1 MFEDSLMESG
11 GRIKTNQKWTGSIS
25 TLIQLGLVGF
35 LVLLPLIFTEA
46 LPKGQL
52 TTWLVAPP
60 PPPPPPPPAAPQIQ
74 HVQKVS
80 EIVDGSLRAPTKI
93 PKQVKMIAE
102 EEAPAPDTGVMGG
115 VVGGVP
121 GGSAGGVIGGIIGS
135 AAPPPK
141 VATPQKLRVSS
152 GVAEGLKIHDVKPTY
167 PQMARIAH
175 IQGDVILQA
184 TISKSGSDRKP
195 SWGTGASNS
204 HSGCDGCCETVE
216 VQTLYPERRA
226 GGSGNNDQSPVPYVI
241 QFFRLR
247 GTAGETRPSWPR
259 E

>member
-11 GRIKTNQKWTGSIS
+11 GRIKTNQKWTGLVS
-25 TLIQLGLVGF
+25 TLVQLGLVGF

-80 EIVDGSLRAPTKI
+80 EIVDGALRTPSKI
-93 PKQVKMIAE
+93 PKKVQMIE
-102 EEAPAPDTGVMGG
+102 HEDAPQQNAGVTGG

-121 GGSAGGVIGGIIGS
+121 GGSSNGVIGGIIGS

-141 VATPQKLRVSS
+141 VAAPQKLRVSS
-152 GVAEGLKIHDVKPTY
+152 GVADGLKVHDVQPQY

-175 IQGDVILQA
+175 IQGDVLLQA
-184 TISKSGSDRKP
+184 TISKNGVIENLRAVQGHPILIQAAMEAVKQWKYKP
-195 SWGTGASNS
+195 YILNG
-204 HSGCDGCCETVE
+204 EPVE
-216 VQTLYPERRA
+216 VETTIK
-226 GGSGNNDQSPVPYVI
+226 V
-241 QFFRLR
+241 QFHM
-247 GTAGETRPSWPR
+247 
-259 E
+259 

>member
-1 MFEDSLMESG
+1 
-11 GRIKTNQKWTGSIS
+11 
-25 TLIQLGLVGF
+25 

-93 PKQVKMIAE
+93 PKQVKMIE
-102 EEAPAPDTGVMGG
+102 EDAAPPPSSGVMGG

-152 GVAEGLKIHDVKPTY
+152 GVAEGLKIHDVTPTY

-175 IQGDVILQA
+175 IQGDVLLQA
-184 TISKSGSDRKP
+184 TISKSGVIENLHAVQGHPILIQAAMDAVKQWKYKP
-195 SWGTGASNS
+195 YILNG
-204 HSGCDGCCETVE
+204 EPVE
-216 VQTLYPERRA
+216 VETTIK
-226 GGSGNNDQSPVPYVI
+226 V
-241 QFFRLR
+241 QFHM
-247 GTAGETRPSWPR
+247 
-259 E
+259 

>member
-11 GRIKTNQKWTGSIS
+11 GRIRTNQKWTGLIS
-25 TLIQLGLVGF
+25 TMVQLALVGF

-60 PPPPPPPPAAPQIQ
+60 PPPPPPPPAAPQVQ

-80 EIVDGSLRAPTKI
+80 EIVDGALRTPSKI
-93 PKQVKMIAE
+93 PKKIQMIKE
-102 EEAPAPDTGVMGG
+102 EEAPPSTGVSGG
-115 VVGGVP
+115 VMGGVP

-141 VATPQKLRVSS
+141 VAAPQKLRVSS
-152 GVAEGLKIHDVKPTY
+152 GVADGLKIHDVQPTY

-175 IQGDVILQA
+175 IQGDVTLQA
-184 TISKSGSDRKP
+184 TISKSGVIENLRAVSGHPILIQAAMEAVRQWKYKP
-195 SWGTGASNS
+195 YILNG
-204 HSGCDGCCETVE
+204 EPVE
-216 VQTLYPERRA
+216 V
-226 GGSGNNDQSPVPYVI
+226 
-241 QFFRLR
+241 
-247 GTAGETRPSWPR
+247 ETTVQVKFHM
-259 E
+259 

>member
-11 GRIKTNQKWTGSIS
+11 GRIKTNQKWTGLIS
-25 TLIQLGLVGF
+25 TLVQLGLVGF

-80 EIVDGSLRAPTKI
+80 EIVDGSLRTPTKI
-93 PKQVKMIAE
+93 PKVVKMIE
-102 EEAPAPDTGVMGG
+102 EDATPAQTAGVVGG

-152 GVAEGLKIHDVKPTY
+152 GVAEGLKIHDVTPTY

-175 IQGDVILQA
+175 IQGDVLLQA
-184 TISKSGSDRKP
+184 TISKSGVIENLHGVQGHPILIQAAMDAVKQWKYKP
-195 SWGTGASNS
+195 YILNG
-204 HSGCDGCCETVE
+204 EPVE
-216 VQTLYPERRA
+216 VETTIK
-226 GGSGNNDQSPVPYVI
+226 V
-241 QFFRLR
+241 QFHM
-247 GTAGETRPSWPR
+247 
-259 E
+259 

>member
-11 GRIKTNQKWTGSIS
+11 GQIKTNQKWTTLIS
-25 TLIQLGLVGF
+25 TSVQIGLVIF
-35 LVLLPLIFTEA
+35 LILLPLIFTEA

-80 EIVDGSLRAPTKI
+80 EIVDGALRTPSKI
-93 PKQVKMIAE
+93 PKKIQMIKE
-102 EEAPAPDTGVMGG
+102 EEAPAATGVTGG

-121 GGSAGGVIGGIIGS
+121 GGSANGVIGGIIGS

-141 VATPQKLRVSS
+141 VAAPQKLRVSS
-152 GVAEGLKIHDVKPTY
+152 GVADGLKIHDVQPTY

-175 IQGDVILQA
+175 IQGDVVLQA
-184 TISKSGSDRKP
+184 TISKSGTIENLHAMQGHPILIQAAMDAVKQWKYKP
-195 SWGTGASNS
+195 YILNG
-204 HSGCDGCCETVE
+204 EPVE
-216 VQTLYPERRA
+216 VETTIK
-226 GGSGNNDQSPVPYVI
+226 V
-241 QFFRLR
+241 QFHM
-247 GTAGETRPSWPR
+247 
-259 E
+259 

>member
-11 GRIKTNQKWTGSIS
+11 GRIKTNQKLTGAIS
-25 TLIQLGLVGF
+25 TLIQLALVGF

-102 EEAPAPDTGVMGG
+102 EEAPAPNTGVIGG

-135 AAPPPK
+135 TAPPPK
-141 VATPQKLRVSS
+141 VAAPQKLRVSS
-152 GVAEGLKIHDVKPTY
+152 GVADGLKIHDVQPAY

-184 TISKSGSDRKP
+184 TISKNGVIENLRAVQGHPILIQAAMDAVKQWKYKP
-195 SWGTGASNS
+195 YILNG
-204 HSGCDGCCETVE
+204 EPVE
-216 VQTLYPERRA
+216 VETT
-226 GGSGNNDQSPVPYVI
+226 VKV
-241 QFFRLR
+241 QFHM
-247 GTAGETRPSWPR
+247 
-259 E
+259 

>member
-1 MFEDSLMESG
+1 MFEDSLMESA
-11 GRIKTNQKWTGSIS
+11 GRIHTNQKLTGFIS
-25 TLIQLGLVGF
+25 TVVQLALVGF

-60 PPPPPPPPAAPQIQ
+60 PPPPPPPPAAPQPIQ

-80 EIVDGSLRAPTKI
+80 EIINGELRQPSKI
-93 PKQVKMIAE
+93 PKIVKAIKE
-102 EEAPAPDTGVMGG
+102 EEAPAPNTGVVGG

-141 VATPQKLRVSS
+141 IATPQKLRVSS
-152 GVAEGLKIHDVKPTY
+152 GVAEGLKVHDVQPTY

-184 TISKSGSDRKP
+184 TISKTGTIEGLHGVSGHPILIQAAMDAVKQWKYRP
-195 SWGTGASNS
+195 YILNG
-204 HSGCDGCCETVE
+204 DPVE
-216 VQTLYPERRA
+216 VETTIK
-226 GGSGNNDQSPVPYVI
+226 V
-241 QFFRLR
+241 QFHM
-247 GTAGETRPSWPR
+247 
-259 E
+259 

>member
-1 MFEDSLMESG
+1 MFEDSLMESA
-11 GRIKTNQKWTGSIS
+11 GRIHTNQKLTTTIS
-25 TLIQLGLVGF
+25 TVVQLALVLF

-80 EIVDGSLRAPTKI
+80 EIVNGELRQPSKI
-93 PKQVKMIAE
+93 PKIVKAIKE
-102 EEAPAPDTGVMGG
+102 EEAPAPSTGVVGG

-152 GVAEGLKIHDVKPTY
+152 GVADGLKIHDVQPTY

-175 IQGDVILQA
+175 IQGDVMLQA
-184 TISKSGSDRKP
+184 TISKTGTIEGLHGVSGHPILIQAAMEAVRQWKYKP
-195 SWGTGASNS
+195 YILNG
-204 HSGCDGCCETVE
+204 DPVE
-216 VQTLYPERRA
+216 VETTIK
-226 GGSGNNDQSPVPYVI
+226 V
-241 QFFRLR
+241 QFHM
-247 GTAGETRPSWPR
+247 
-259 E
+259 

>member
-11 GRIKTNQKWTGSIS
+11 GRIKTNQKWTGLIS

-74 HVQKVS
+74 QHVQKVS
-80 EIVDGSLRAPTKI
+80 EIVDGSLRTPSKI
-93 PKQVKMIAE
+93 PKKVQMIQQ
-102 EEAPAPDTGVMGG
+102 EEAPQQSSGVVGG

-121 GGSAGGVIGGIIGS
+121 GGSAGGVIGDIIGS
-135 AAPPPK
+135 AAQPPK

-152 GVAEGLKIHDVKPTY
+152 GVADGLKIHDVTPAY

-175 IQGDVILQA
+175 IQGDVLLQA
-184 TISKSGSDRKP
+184 TISKSGVIENLRAVQGHPILIQAAMDAVKQWKYKP
-195 SWGTGASNS
+195 YILNG
-204 HSGCDGCCETVE
+204 EPVE
-216 VQTLYPERRA
+216 VETTIK
-226 GGSGNNDQSPVPYVI
+226 V
-241 QFFRLR
+241 QFHM
-247 GTAGETRPSWPR
+247 
-259 E
+259 

>member
-11 GRIKTNQKWTGSIS
+11 GRIKTNQKWTGLIS
-25 TLIQLGLVGF
+25 TVAQLLLVGF

-60 PPPPPPPPAAPQIQ
+60 PPPPPPPPAAPQVQ

-80 EIVDGSLRAPTKI
+80 EIVDGALRTPSKI
-93 PKQVKMIAE
+93 PKKIQMIKE
-102 EEAPAPDTGVMGG
+102 EEAPANTGVTGG

-121 GGSAGGVIGGIIGS
+121 GGSSGGVIGGIIGS

-152 GVAEGLKIHDVKPTY
+152 GVADGLKIHDVQPTY

-184 TISKSGSDRKP
+184 VISK
-195 SWGTGASNS
+195 TGAIENL
-204 HSGCDGCCETVE
+204 HAVSGHPILIQAAMDAVRQWKYKPYILNGEPVE
-216 VQTLYPERRA
+216 VETT
-226 GGSGNNDQSPVPYVI
+226 VKV
-241 QFFRLR
+241 QFHM
-247 GTAGETRPSWPR
+247 
-259 E
+259 

>member
-11 GRIKTNQKWTGSIS
+11 GRIRTNQKWTGLIS
-25 TLIQLGLVGF
+25 TIVQLALVGF

-46 LPKGQL
+46 LPKGTL
-52 TTWLVAPP
+52 TTFLVAPP
-60 PPPPPPPPAAPQIQ
+60 PPPPPPPPAAPQVQ

-80 EIVDGSLRAPTKI
+80 EIVDGALRTPSKI
-93 PKQVKMIAE
+93 PKKIQMIKE
-102 EEAPAPDTGVMGG
+102 EEAPAPSSGVIGG

-141 VATPQKLRVSS
+141 VAAPQKLRVSS
-152 GVAEGLKIHDVKPTY
+152 GVADGLKVHDVQPAY

-184 TISKSGSDRKP
+184 TISK
-195 SWGTGASNS
+195 TGAIENL
-204 HSGCDGCCETVE
+204 HAVQGHPILIQAALDAVKQWKYKPYILNGEPVE
-216 VQTLYPERRA
+216 V
-226 GGSGNNDQSPVPYVI
+226 
-241 QFFRLR
+241 
-247 GTAGETRPSWPR
+247 ETQIVVKFHM
-259 E
+259 

>member
-11 GRIKTNQKWTGSIS
+11 GRIKTNQKWTGLIS

-74 HVQKVS
+74 QHVQKVS
-80 EIVDGSLRAPTKI
+80 EIVDGSLRTPSKI
-93 PKQVKMIAE
+93 PKKVQMIQQ
-102 EEAPAPDTGVMGG
+102 EEAPQQSSGVVGG

-152 GVAEGLKIHDVKPTY
+152 GVADGLKIHDVTPAY

-175 IQGDVILQA
+175 IQGDVLLQA
-184 TISKSGSDRKP
+184 TISKSGVIENLRAVQGHPILIQAAMDAVKQWKYKP
-195 SWGTGASNS
+195 YILNG
-204 HSGCDGCCETVE
+204 EPVE
-216 VQTLYPERRA
+216 VETTIK
-226 GGSGNNDQSPVPYVI
+226 V
-241 QFFRLR
+241 QFHM
-247 GTAGETRPSWPR
+247 
-259 E
+259 

>member
-11 GRIKTNQKWTGSIS
+11 GRIKTNQKWTGLIS
-25 TLIQLGLVGF
+25 TLVQLGLVGF

-80 EIVDGSLRAPTKI
+80 EIVDGALRTPSKI
-93 PKQVKMIAE
+93 PKKIQMIKE
-102 EEAPAPDTGVMGG
+102 EEAPAQASGVVGG

-121 GGSAGGVIGGIIGS
+121 GGSAGGVIGGLIGS

-152 GVAEGLKIHDVKPTY
+152 GVAEGLKEHDVQPTY

-184 TISKSGSDRKP
+184 VISKSGIIENLRAVQGHPILIQAAMDAVKQWKYKP
-195 SWGTGASNS
+195 YILNG
-204 HSGCDGCCETVE
+204 EPVE
-216 VQTLYPERRA
+216 VETTIK
-226 GGSGNNDQSPVPYVI
+226 V
-241 QFFRLR
+241 QFHM
-247 GTAGETRPSWPR
+247 
-259 E
+259 

>member
-11 GRIKTNQKWTGSIS
+11 GRIKTNQKWTALIS
-25 TLIQLGLVGF
+25 TLVQICLVLF

-80 EIVDGSLRAPTKI
+80 EIVDGSLRTPTKI
-93 PKQVKMIAE
+93 PKVVKMIE
-102 EEAPAPDTGVMGG
+102 EDAAPAPSAGVVGG

-152 GVAEGLKIHDVKPTY
+152 GVAEGLKIHDVTPAY

-175 IQGDVILQA
+175 IQGDVLLQA
-184 TISKSGSDRKP
+184 TISKAGVIENLHGVQGHPILIQAAMDAVKQWKYKP
-195 SWGTGASNS
+195 YILNG
-204 HSGCDGCCETVE
+204 EPVE
-216 VQTLYPERRA
+216 VETTIK
-226 GGSGNNDQSPVPYVI
+226 V
-241 QFFRLR
+241 QFHM
-247 GTAGETRPSWPR
+247 
-259 E
+259 

>member
-11 GRIKTNQKWTGSIS
+11 GRIKTNQKWTGLIS
-25 TLIQLGLVGF
+25 TLVQLGLVGF

-74 HVQKVS
+74 HIQKVS
-80 EIVDGSLRAPTKI
+80 EIVDGALRTPSKI
-93 PKQVKMIAE
+93 PKKVQMIQQ
-102 EEAPAPDTGVMGG
+102 EEAPQQNSGVMGG

-121 GGSAGGVIGGIIGS
+121 GGSSNGVIGGIIGS

-152 GVAEGLKIHDVKPTY
+152 GVAEGLKTHDVTPTY

-184 TISKSGSDRKP
+184 TISKNGVIENLRAVQGHPILIQAAMDAVKQWKYKP
-195 SWGTGASNS
+195 YILNG
-204 HSGCDGCCETVE
+204 EPVE
-216 VQTLYPERRA
+216 VETQIK
-226 GGSGNNDQSPVPYVI
+226 V
-241 QFFRLR
+241 QFHM
-247 GTAGETRPSWPR
+247 
-259 E
+259 